1 MQQPPVSQSTGG
13 IQALQADT
21 KCAHQ
26 RKSRACGRWKFDA
39 VAAEKARAEL
49 DRQLAILEGHLSGR
63 TFLVG
68 QAITLADVIV
78 AWSLLVPYLAV
89 RHAGLP
95 TLDWRRKG
103 NCTGKLDMCM
113 AMTMAI
119 AKPLVLSIHVLPLG
133 VPQPKDS
140 LGMHFRCGLGAP
152 RACVPLNYA
161 SKCYERFLA
170 S

>member
-1 MQQPPVSQSTGG
+1 M
-13 IQALQADT
+13 
-21 KCAHQ
+21 
-26 RKSRACGRWKFDA
+26 
-39 VAAEKARAEL
+39 AAEKARAEL

-78 AWSLLVPYLAV
+78 AWSLLVPYLTV

-119 AKPLVLSIHVLPLG
+119 ANASCLVYPRPASRGATTKRQLRNAFQMWTRGPQGMCPLKLCFKMLRALPGKLRTFHG
-133 VPQPKDS
+133 SVCDTS
-140 LGMHFRCGLGAP
+140 G
-152 RACVPLNYA
+152 
-161 SKCYERFLA
+161 
-170 S
+170 